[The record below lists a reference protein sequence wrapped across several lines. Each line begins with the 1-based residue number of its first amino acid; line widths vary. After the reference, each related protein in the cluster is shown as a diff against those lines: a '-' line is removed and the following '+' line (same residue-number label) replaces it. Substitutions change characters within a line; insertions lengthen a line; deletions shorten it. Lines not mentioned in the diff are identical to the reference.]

1 MRKVNFYSHRFLMG
15 TGSLHLHLHL
25 HLSPSHPIIVSHP
38 STLTF
43 QLKYCRCHYHV
54 FPCFISRYLPHKY
67 LVVVAAA
74 TLLRLPL
81 TAFRMTDDIVSYQQ
95 TAENLKLK
103 LSLKKQI
110 WTGTICSLSQQ
121 QPLEKIYQPLSWG
134 VPPIVRKKQP
144 KYDENEE
151 LLT

>member
-1 MRKVNFYSHRFLMG
+1 MRKVNLNIRSRVPLAIHFL
-15 TGSLHLHLHL
+15 TVS
-25 HLSPSHPIIVSHP
+25 LSPLPCDISIEILPKSLSRFGRACICRVIITHTFCPFWRVCLS
-38 STLTF
+38 LTHTKTTF
-43 QLKYCRCHYHV
+43 HC
-54 FPCFISRYLPHKY
+54 
-67 LVVVAAA
+67 
-74 TLLRLPL
+74 
-81 TAFRMTDDIVSYQQ
+81 RMTDDNVSYQQ

-110 WTGTICSLSQQ
+110 WTGTICALSQ

-134 VPPIVRKKQP
+134 VPPLVRKKQP